1 MSTNNTKPSRM
12 MPISKRAL
20 GVAFL
25 LVGPAVAGLL
35 IRSAGYDTAI
45 SLFAVILANTVIL
58 WGFNLVDDF
67 IPPLIA
73 VVISVFIGLAPASK
87 ALGGFASPTLLTL
100 LGVFA
105 LAAGISLSGLAER
118 YGLIMLLKLPNNP
131 FMQQMGF
138 VITGLFISPFVSSS
152 NSRTALILPLCK
164 TTSQILNLPDRGP
177 AMTSLVAAAFGG
189 ASLFSP
195 MLATSKSASIIGLSL
210 LPRQVQNA
218 YLGLFWLKAAG
229 VVLITLFIAQAL
241 ILLRLQGDQRPARID
256 KSVLLTKL
264 DALGPVSNEQKLVM
278 IALGGYSGGLLTQ
291 SLHHIDVAWISGV
304 TLAFLLTTGVLTKKR
319 FRDSL
324 EWPLIFFLI
333 GNSCLVDIMDYVGFS
348 AVLTD
353 FVNTYLGFTAANIW
367 LFVGACLV
375 VTVAVRVLL
384 PLNAGML
391 VAFVV
396 LLPLTTAEGLNPWI
410 CLFACGVFSDIW
422 FMPYQN
428 SAYIQLHSAMGD
440 TFNSTTFLRSKQ
452 WLNLAAIVGMA
463 MSIPYWFHLGLI

>member
-1 MSTNNTKPSRM
+1 MPLSR
-12 MPISKRAL
+12 RAL

-25 LVGPAVAGLL
+25 FVGPATAGLVF
-35 IRSAGYDTAI
+35 RSAGYNTAI
-45 SLFAVILANTVIL
+45 SLFAVILSNTVIL
-58 WGFNLVDDF
+58 WSFNLVEDF

-73 VVISVFIGLAPASK
+73 VVISVFIGLAPASQ
-87 ALGGFASPTLLTL
+87 ALGAFSSPTLLTL

-118 YGLIMLLKLPNNP
+118 FGLIMLLKLPNHP
-131 FMQQMGF
+131 FVQQMGF
-138 VITGLFISPFVSSS
+138 VVTGLLMSPFVSSS

-164 TTSQILNLPDRGP
+164 TTSEILNLPDRGQ
-177 AMTSLVAAAFGG
+177 AKTALVAAAFGG

-210 LPRQVQNA
+210 LPMQVQNA
-218 YLGLFWLKAAG
+218 YLGLFWLKAAAV
-229 VVLITLFIAQAL
+229 VVLILFIAQAL
-241 ILLRLQGDQRPARID
+241 ILLRLQGDQPPARID
-256 KSVLLTKL
+256 RSVLLKKL
-264 DALGPVSNEQKLVM
+264 AALGPITDEQKLVM
-278 IALGGYSGGLLTQ
+278 TALGGYSAGLLTQ
-291 SLHHIDVAWISGV
+291 SWHHIDVAWISGV

-348 AVLTD
+348 AVLSD
-353 FVNTYLGFTAANIW
+353 FVNTYLGFIAGNIW
-367 LFVGACLV
+367 LFIGACLV
-375 VTVAVRVLL
+375 VTVAVRIFL

-391 VAFVV
+391 TAFVV
-396 LLPLTTAEGLNPWI
+396 LLPLATNQDIDPWI

-428 SAYIQLHSAMGD
+428 SAYIQLQSALGG
-440 TFNSTTFLRSKQ
+440 TFNAGAFLGSKQ
-452 WLNLAAIVGMA
+452 WLNLAALLGMA
-463 MSIPYWFHLGLI
+463 LSIPYWKQLGLI

>member
-1 MSTNNTKPSRM
+1 MIPF
-12 MPISKRAL
+12 SKRAL

-25 LVGPAVAGLL
+25 FVGPPTAGLL
-35 IRSAGYDTAI
+35 FRSAGYDTAI

-73 VVISVFIGLAPASK
+73 VVISVFIGLAPASQ

-118 YGLIMLLKLPNNP
+118 FGLIMLLRLPNHP
-131 FMQQMGF
+131 FVQQMGF
-138 VITGLFISPFVSSS
+138 VITGLLMSPFVSSS
-152 NSRTALILPLCK
+152 NSRTALILPLCQ
-164 TTSQILNLPDRGP
+164 TTSKLLNLPDRGP
-177 AMTSLVAAAFGG
+177 AKTSLVAAAFGG

-210 LPRQVQNA
+210 LPRQVQTT
-218 YLGLFWLKAAG
+218 YLGLFWLKAAA
-229 VVLITLFIAQAL
+229 VVVITLFIAQAL
-241 ILLRLQGDQRPARID
+241 ILVHLQGNQPPARID
-256 KSVLLTKL
+256 RAALLTKL
-264 DALGPVSNEQKLVM
+264 AVLGPVTNEQKLVM
-278 IALGGYSGGLLTQ
+278 AALGGYSAGLLTQ
-291 SLHHIDVAWISGV
+291 SWHHIDVAWISGV

-348 AVLTD
+348 AVLSD
-353 FVNTYLGFTAANIW
+353 FVNTYLGFTAGNIW

-375 VTVAVRVLL
+375 VTVAVRICL

-396 LLPLTTAEGLNPWI
+396 LLPLATAQGINPWI

-428 SAYIQLHSAMGD
+428 SAYIQLQSVLGE
-440 TFNSTTFLRSKQ
+440 TFNAVTFLRSKQ
-452 WLNLAAIVGMA
+452 WLNLAALIGMA
-463 MSIPYWFHLGLI
+463 LSVPYWQQLGLI